1 MYHQIDN
8 NLRYHFTGTAV
19 PKDWNHSAICTGL
32 FTHIIESCTYGVNS
46 IKEVTVITKYREILR
61 LTALGFSQRDIC
73 SSAGVSQKTVSK
85 VQKRARELQLPW
97 PLDESMTDIALSRKL
112 FPHEAVRT
120 ERRMP
125 DFEYVRKELQ
135 RNGVTKKLLWTEYLE
150 ECC

>member
-1 MYHQIDN
+1 M
-8 NLRYHFTGTAV
+8 
-19 PKDWNHSAICTGL
+19 
-32 FTHIIESCTYGVNS
+32 
-46 IKEVTVITKYREILR
+46 TKYREILR
-61 LTALGFSQRDIC
+61 LTALGFSQRDI
-73 SSAGVSQKTVSK
+73 
-85 VQKRARELQLPW
+85 
-97 PLDESMTDIALSRKL
+97 SMTDIALSRKL